1 VASRRVTD
9 LGDVEVKRVLEV
21 LGLGDD
27 HQVET
32 PTAAEVGD
40 DDGVNRHRRQKLFP
54 RRLRGLS
61 PATVQRQ
68 NYQLVS

>member
-1 VASRRVTD
+1 MRSTECSLVLVCHRVTD
-9 LGDVEVKRVLEV
+9 LSNVEVKSVLEV

-40 DDGVNRHRRQKLFP
+40 NDRVDRHRRQKLFP
-54 RRLRGLS
+54 WRLRRLS
-61 PATVQRQ
+61 
-68 NYQLVS
+68 